1 VDGRIARVV
10 SQSGAHRSAALCRS
24 AGCRCGELLTGP
36 AARSGCCRLAGVGGG
51 VSWGRV
57 GSHTQLRVLA
67 ALNAARGGGLAA
79 HAVVYACASP
89 ALVYEVQPCHP
100 GLARATRRDEPRGQA
115 SSLQGAKRVSAA
127 LGARKCK
134 RKCAMETEAADM
146 EDAAA
151 MEVLWLLQTG
161 NSTAKKAKVSR
172 GKGTAVCV
180 CVCVC
185 ARESQR
191 TVRA

>member
-1 VDGRIARVV
+1 M
-10 SQSGAHRSAALCRS
+10 
-24 AGCRCGELLTGP
+24 
-36 AARSGCCRLAGVGGG
+36 
-51 VSWGRV
+51 

-79 HAVVYACASP
+79 HAVVYAACASP

-115 SSLQGAKRVSAA
+115 SSLQGAMRVSAA

-134 RKCAMETEAADM
+134 RKCTAEAEAADM

-172 GKGTAVCV
+172 GSALCV
-180 CVCVC
+180 CVCEREREREAGAH
-185 ARESQR
+185 ARGAGSQ
-191 TVRA
+191 A